1 MERIPRPVRA
11 LLGIAVPLGLIVA
24 PLATAHATAVA
35 KTTKP
40 PVKVRTASAKPAVR
54 TAVTAPADGATVAG
68 RVPFTAA
75 ASSAAGIAR
84 VEFRIDGV
92 LRWTDKAAPWSFNGS
107 GGTWNTAALADGVH
121 TISATAF
128 DRKGRSARD
137 VHRVTVANVGDPAP
151 PPAPPRA
158 PEPAPAP
165 APAPPPAADIP
176 APPPPPA
183 STAAVFLS
191 PAGDDAA
198 ACTTAA
204 PCRTIGRG
212 FRAAAPGQVVE
223 MAAGTYAGGTVA
235 ADPAKATATQRV
247 VLRPASGAA
256 VTVSSELNVNARHIE
271 FRGMAM
277 PGGWK
282 TLEQAQD
289 VVMRDIDAKHM
300 FVLSSQD
307 VSVLGGS
314 VGPGV
319 DYHPMIAA
327 TTSVPPRNVL
337 VEGVRFHDWTRSNST
352 IHTECLQ
359 IGGGDG
365 IVIRGNRFTNCQA
378 TGNMHV
384 THWGDSPRTRN
395 VTIENNFFSTTTDG
409 YFSVQA
415 YAYDNLLIRNN
426 SATQGFLIMPAGAMN
441 NVRVIANVAPAGAWE
456 CVAGVTYR
464 SNVWFHG
471 SAQPAKCDATDLGV
485 AAANPGFANPSALD
499 LHLLAGSPA
508 IGRGS
513 ATDGAA
519 TDIDG
524 QSRGVAGAPDAGAD
538 EM

>member
-1 MERIPRPVRA
+1 VTGTGTTFSGLGCATSHTVRVEA
-11 LLGIAVPLGLIVA
+11 LDGAGNRSAAAVLTV
-24 PLATAHATAVA
+24 ATAAC
-35 KTTKP
+35 TT
-40 PVKVRTASAKPAVR
+40 
-54 TAVTAPADGATVAG
+54 
-68 RVPFTAA
+68 
-75 ASSAAGIAR
+75 
-84 VEFRIDGV
+84 
-92 LRWTDKAAPWSFNGS
+92 
-107 GGTWNTAALADGVH
+107 
-121 TISATAF
+121 
-128 DRKGRSARD
+128 
-137 VHRVTVANVGDPAP
+137 
-151 PPAPPRA
+151 
-158 PEPAPAP
+158 
-165 APAPPPAADIP
+165 
-176 APPPPPA
+176 PPPPA
-183 STAAVFLS
+183 SGASVFLS

-198 ACTTAA
+198 ACTAAA

-212 FRAAAPGQVVE
+212 FRAAAPGQIVE
-223 MAAGTYAGGTVA
+223 MAAGTYAGGTIA

-247 VLRPASGAA
+247 VLRPASGAT

-289 VVMRDIDAKHM
+289 VVMRDVDAKHM

-307 VSVLGGS
+307 VAVLGGS

-327 TTSVPPRNVL
+327 STAVPPRNVL

-359 IGGGDG
+359 IGAGDG

-441 NVRVIANVAPAGAWE
+441 NVRVIANVAPAGSWE
-456 CVAGVTYR
+456 CVSGVTYR

-485 AAANPGFANPSALD
+485 SAANPGFANPSALD
-499 LHLLAGSPA
+499 LHLVAGSPA

-513 ATDGAA
+513 ASDGAA

-524 QSRGVAGAPDAGAD
+524 QVRGVTGAPDAGAD